1 MEGGYLLKKSVFA
14 KQLNK
19 YRKLNRLSQ
28 EKLAEKLH
36 ISRQAISRW
45 KSEDATPD
53 LNTLIMLSEIFHCSL
68 DDLVLGVNQVAEQK
82 LHTKEEHVKTPKY
95 MWETT
100 GGIILGLGC
109 ILYLIISTIF

>member
-1 MEGGYLLKKSVFA
+1 MKGGYLLKKSVLA

-19 YRKLNRLSQ
+19 YRKLNRMSQ

-45 KSEDATPD
+45 ESEDATPD

-68 DDLVLGVNQVAEQK
+68 DDLVLGNNQVTDQK
-82 LHTKEEHVKTPKY
+82 LHTKEEHVKTPRFRIK
-95 MWETT
+95 
-100 GGIILGLGC
+100 LA
-109 ILYLIISTIF
+109 TIVVERKK

>member
-1 MEGGYLLKKSVFA
+1 MKGGYLLKKSVLA

-19 YRKLNRLSQ
+19 YRKLNRMSQ

-36 ISRQAISRW
+36 ISRQTISRW
-45 KSEDATPD
+45 ESEDATPD

-68 DDLVLGVNQVAEQK
+68 DDLVLGNNQVTDQK

-109 ILYLIISTIF
+109 ILYLIISSIF